1 MNHFF
6 NVNHVSNLAWLML
19 DNLVKVVVSF
29 TVTIYVIRYLG
40 PADFGLL
47 SYALSIVGILYPI
60 ATLGIDAILFR
71 NIIKDKSNERTLIK
85 TAYTV
90 RLFAALPLFLITSTV
105 VYLYSED
112 MIFVYMLMIL
122 SAGMIVDVFSVYKE
136 YFAANTQNKYIAI
149 SSSTSNI
156 LSSGIKILFIFTKL
170 SVVWFAFAFV
180 FQKIFNI
187 LSLKY
192 FYKKKSASNT
202 GSYDRNIAKEMVKD
216 SWPLIFTS
224 FSGLLYLYADQILIE
239 YYLGVEQVGLYAAAT
254 KLIIFFYVIPT
265 ILSNVIYPKVIELK
279 QTMGSREFSLKIEM
293 VYFINFMIALF
304 ILIFFLVFGERL
316 VLFLFGKEFLG
327 SSDVLLIY
335 AFSLVLVFFA
345 ANNNKLLMM
354 DNLQKMMLGRNVFG
368 LIVNIIL
375 NVMLI
380 PEYGIKG
387 AAIATVLTQV
397 MIMFSYGINRKT
409 RYILWIQLKAMIY
422 PVVLLA
428 RRVL

>member
-1 MNHFF
+1 MNHF
-6 NVNHVSNLAWLML
+6 VNINHASNLVWLIL
-19 DNLVKVVVSF
+19 DNLVKVAVSF

-71 NIIKDKSNERTLIK
+71 NIIKDKSNERALIK

-90 RLFAALPLFLITSTV
+90 RFLAVLPLFLITFIV
-105 VYLYSED
+105 VYLYSKD
-112 MIFVYMLMIL
+112 MVFVYMLTIL
-122 SAGMIVDVFSVYKE
+122 SSGMIVDVLSVYKE

-170 SVVWFAFAFV
+170 GVVWFAFTFV
-180 FQKIFNI
+180 FQKAFNV
-187 LSLKY
+187 LSLRY
-192 FYKKKSASNT
+192 FYKRKSILNT
-202 GSYDRNIAKEMVKD
+202 GGFDKTIAKEIISD

-265 ILSNVIYPKVIELK
+265 IMSNVIYPKIIELK
-279 QTMGSREFSLKIEM
+279 QSMSSREFSLKIEI

-304 ILIFFLVFGERL
+304 ILIFFLVFGEGL
-316 VLFLFGKEFLG
+316 VLFLFGREYLG